1 MYSDIRMQETSMDVR
16 ERKLFTLQAQLCQL
30 LADPT
35 RLELLHL
42 IGDGEQ
48 TVGELIAAT
57 GLRQANVS
65 QHLSLLRQR
74 GMVATRREGT
84 TVFYHL
90 VYPEILEACA
100 LTRRILLRQLEAARE
115 LVSLTTEG

>member
-1 MYSDIRMQETSMDVR
+1 MQEIPMDER
-16 ERKLFTLQAQLCQL
+16 ERKLYALQAQLCQVL
-30 LADPT
+30 SDPS
-35 RLELLHL
+35 RLELIHL
-42 IGDGEQ
+42 IGEGER

-74 GMVATRREGT
+74 GVVATRREGT
-84 TVFYHL
+84 TVSYRL
-90 VYPEILEACA
+90 AYPEILEACA

-115 LVSLTTEG
+115 LVAPAKEG

>member
-1 MYSDIRMQETSMDVR
+1 MDER
-16 ERKLFTLQAQLCQL
+16 ERKLFTLQAQLCQV
-30 LADPT
+30 LADPS

-42 IGDGEQ
+42 IGDGER

-74 GMVATRREGT
+74 GIVATRREGT
-84 TVFYHL
+84 TVSYRL
-90 VYPEILEACA
+90 AYPEILEACA

-115 LVSLTTEG
+115 LVAPTAEG

>member
-1 MYSDIRMQETSMDVR
+1 MDER
-16 ERKLFTLQAQLCQL
+16 EHKLFTLQAQLCQV
-30 LADPT
+30 LADPS
-35 RLELLHL
+35 RLELIHL
-42 IGDGEQ
+42 IGEGER

-74 GMVATRREGT
+74 GVVTTRREGT
-84 TVFYHL
+84 TVSYRL
-90 VYPEILEACA
+90 AYPEILEACA

-115 LVSLTTEG
+115 LVALAAEG

>member
-1 MYSDIRMQETSMDVR
+1 MDVR

-42 IGDGEQ
+42 IGDGER
-48 TVGELIAAT
+48 TVSELIAAT

-65 QHLSLLRQR
+65 QHLALLRQR
-74 GMVATRREGT
+74 GMVTTRRDGT
-84 TVFYHL
+84 TVFYRL

-115 LVSLTTEG
+115 LVALTTEG